1 MLHKSLADLMMAQY
15 KRHMIIEEV
24 SCCHLAQL
32 EASRVNETK
41 SKRDRRHDDDDH
53 LKRLVKIKIS
63 QSMLQIQ
70 MGKRPALIMI
80 HR

>member
-15 KRHMIIEEV
+15 KIHMIIEEV

-41 SKRDRRHDDDDH
+41 SKRDRRHDDDH
-53 LKRLVKIKIS
+53 VKKLVKIKLS
-63 QSMLQIQ
+63 QSMLGIQ
-70 MGKRPALIMI
+70 MEKRPALIMI
-80 HR
+80 QH